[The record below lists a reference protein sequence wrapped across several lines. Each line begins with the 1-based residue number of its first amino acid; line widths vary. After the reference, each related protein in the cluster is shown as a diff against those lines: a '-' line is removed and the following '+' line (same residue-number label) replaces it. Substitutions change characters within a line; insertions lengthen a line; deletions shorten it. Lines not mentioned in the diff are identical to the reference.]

1 MENEVVNDEPDRQE
15 PKSDLENSRRLSE
28 MTIDDYGR
36 RVCQFWEGTRDHDVT
51 QNTAALLDAIEAAH
65 PFTILDLGCGPGRD
79 LQYFRSL
86 GHEAIGLEGARG
98 FVDMAQAHADC
109 EVLHQDFL
117 FMELPQER
125 FDGIFANASLFHVP
139 SCELPRVLCELHASL
154 KIRGVLFCSNPRGN
168 NEEGL
173 NGNRYNCF
181 HDLESWRSFVTNA
194 GFVELH
200 HYFRP
205 EGLPRDK
212 QPWVAT
218 VWRKEA

>member
-1 MENEVVNDEPDRQE
+1 MRNI
-15 PKSDLENSRRLSE
+15 LSQSL
-28 MTIDDYGR
+28 ISVAGR
-36 RVCQFWEGTRDHDVT
+36 
-51 QNTAALLDAIEAAH
+51 
-65 PFTILDLGCGPGRD
+65 GRD

-86 GHEAIGLEGARG
+86 GHEAIGLEGARD
-98 FVDMAQAHADC
+98 FVDMARAHADC

-117 FMELPQER
+117 SLELPQDR

-139 SCELPRVLCELHASL
+139 SQELPRVLSELHASL
-154 KIRGVLFCSNPRGN
+154 KIRGVLFCSNPRGE

-173 NGNRYNCF
+173 YGNRYNCF
-181 HDLESWRSFVTNA
+181 HDLESWRRYVTNV

-205 EGLPRDK
+205 EGLPRDQ

-218 VWRKEA
+218 VWRKA

>member
-1 MENEVVNDEPDRQE
+1 MRNEVVNDD
-15 PKSDLENSRRLSE
+15 SDHLKPNSEAEDPRRLSE
-28 MTIDDYGR
+28 VTIADYCGR
-36 RVCQFWEGTRDHDVT
+36 ARQFWEGTRNHDVT
-51 QNTAALLDAIEAAH
+51 QNTSALLDAIDAEH
-65 PFTILDLGCGPGRD
+65 PFSILDFGCGPGRD

-86 GHEAIGLEGARG
+86 GHEAIGLEGARD
-98 FVDMAQAHADC
+98 FVDMARAHADC

-117 FMELPQER
+117 SLELPQDR

-139 SCELPRVLCELHASL
+139 SQELPRVLSELHASL
-154 KIRGVLFCSNPRGN
+154 KIRGVLFCSNPRGE

-173 NGNRYNCF
+173 YGNRYNCF
-181 HDLESWRSFVTNA
+181 HDLESWRRYVTNV

-205 EGLPRDK
+205 EGLPRDQ

-218 VWRKEA
+218 VWRKA